1 MKILWL
7 SHFVPYPPKGG
18 ILQRGYHLLK
28 QTAKYH
34 DVHLLAF
41 QQNDL
46 MAPLFNNVEEGLN
59 EAQQHLLG
67 YCKSVSILDI
77 PSDSS
82 TLTKY
87 TTALKSLVTKFPY
100 NLNWLISD
108 EYRDALINLL
118 NQESFDFIHFDT
130 ISLAI
135 YKQYCGDINS
145 SLDHHNIESHMLLR
159 RASNESN
166 ILKQFYYYQE
176 GQRLKKYEKIFCPTF
191 SFNFTCSEIDTI
203 RLQNLSKKSVC
214 HTIANGVDVDFFK
227 PLANVDKK
235 NRILFVGTL
244 SWYPNIEAV
253 NYIANDIW
261 PVLKKR
267 IPTIEI
273 DIIGA
278 NPPKEILELSRND
291 SNFRVHGFVE
301 DIIPYYHNAKC
312 YVCPIKDG
320 GGTKLKIVD
329 ALSIGMAIVADE
341 IACEGIDVTDK
352 DNVLFATSPEEYV
365 NAIEQCF
372 NNDEQRINLQ
382 NQSRQLAIDKYSYDN
397 IGKELSNLFIKYSKD
412 QKSCVE

>member
-18 ILQRGYHLLK
+18 ILQRGHHLLK
-28 QTAKYH
+28 QTAKHH

-46 MAPLFNNVEEGLN
+46 MAPLFNSIEEGSH
-59 EAQQHLLG
+59 EAQQHLLK
-67 YCKSVSILDI
+67 YCKSVKVFDI

-82 TLTKY
+82 NKKKYITAIKSLATKY
-87 TTALKSLVTKFPY
+87 PY

-108 EYRDALINLL
+108 EYRDALISFL
-118 NQESFDFIHFDT
+118 NRESFDFIHFDT

-135 YKQYCGDINS
+135 YKEYCGDIKC

-166 ILKQFYYYQE
+166 LFKRFYYYQE
-176 GQRLKKYEKIFCPTF
+176 GKRLEKYEKLFCPSF
-191 SFNFTCSEIDTI
+191 DFNFTCSEVDTI

-214 HTIANGVDVDFFK
+214 HTIANGVDIDYFK
-227 PLANVDKK
+227 PESNVVKK
-235 NRILFVGTL
+235 DSLLFVGTL

-253 NYIANDIW
+253 NYIASDIW
-261 PVLKKR
+261 PALKKE
-267 IPTIEI
+267 IPSIEI

-278 NPPKEILELSRND
+278 NPPKEILELAKND
-291 SNFRVHGFVE
+291 SNFRVHGFID
-301 DIIPYYHNAKC
+301 DIIPYFHKAKC

-329 ALSIGMAIVADE
+329 ALSIGMAIIADE
-341 IACEGIDVTDK
+341 IACEGIEVTNK
-352 DNVLFATSPEEYV
+352 ENVLFATSVEEYV
-365 NAIEQCF
+365 NAIKQCLD
-372 NNDEQRINLQ
+372 NDEQRIKLQ
-382 NQSRQLAIDKYSYDN
+382 NQSRQLAVNKYSYGS
-397 IGKELSNLFIKYSKD
+397 IGKELSNLFIKYS
-412 QKSCVE
+412 EE